1 MSTASSKPTRVLL
14 IRHGGTTAS
23 KDDRFAGS
31 MDVELSDL
39 GRQQVARLGERL
51 ANEVPIIAAVYCSDM
66 KRARDTAMA
75 VASPHGLVPQIV
87 PELREIDHGRW
98 EGQVHK
104 EVEQRDADAYAAWS
118 ADPLTIAP
126 PGGETGLS
134 VLARSAPALRKLV
147 AAHAGQTIVVVSH
160 KATNRLLIAYT
171 LGMDVRRY
179 RDRIAQDLAC
189 LNVLEFSSPTEAR
202 LITLND
208 TTHCGEPS

>member
-1 MSTASSKPTRVLL
+1 VLL

-31 MDVELSDL
+31 IDVELSDL
-39 GRQQVARLGERL
+39 GRAQVARLGQRL
-51 ANEVPIIAAVYCSDM
+51 ARERIAAVYCSDM

-75 VASPHGLVPQIV
+75 IASHHGLTPQTV
-87 PELREIDHGRW
+87 RELREIDHGRW
-98 EGQVHK
+98 EGQVHN
-104 EVEQRDADAYAAWS
+104 EVEQRDAAAYQAWS

-160 KATNRLLIAYT
+160 KATNRLLIAYH
-171 LGMDVRRY
+171 LGTDVRRY

-189 LNVLEFSSPTEAR
+189 LNILEFCSPTEAR
-202 LITLND
+202 LVTLND
-208 TTHCGEPS
+208 ITHCGEQPS